1 MPSNPSRSRISPW
14 LGLMGLA
21 LVLLPAPRAAALP
34 ALNLLGTFS
43 GTYLL
48 DGRTTAETFE
58 LEVERQHRHRLRVSI
73 FAVDQPE
80 FQGRGRL
87 TSDNTTLQLHTHAT
101 GRGAPRLRGTA
112 AVTDAGNSLTGTF
125 SLKQVGHA
133 EVTGTFF
140 ASR

>member
-1 MPSNPSRSRISPW
+1 MPSNPSRSRIASW

-43 GTYLL
+43 GTYML

-87 TSDNTTLQLHTHAT
+87 TGDNTALKLHTHAT
-101 GRGAPRLRGTA
+101 GRGAPRLRATA
-112 AVTDAGNSLTGTF
+112 TVTDGGNSLTGAF
-125 SLKQVGHA
+125 SLKQVGHVA
-133 EVTGTFF
+133 VTGTFF